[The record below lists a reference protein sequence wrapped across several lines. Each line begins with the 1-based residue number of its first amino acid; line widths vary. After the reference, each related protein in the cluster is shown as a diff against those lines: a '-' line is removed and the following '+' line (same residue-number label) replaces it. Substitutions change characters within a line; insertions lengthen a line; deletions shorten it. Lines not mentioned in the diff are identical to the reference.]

1 MYVKTY
7 RVIVLFLIVAAMK
20 SAAADRP
27 NILFI
32 FTDDLIY
39 KTLSCYPESPDLGKY
54 PSHR

>member
-32 FTDDLIY
+32 FTDDLNY